1 MQFNG
6 EFWYKTILNTMS
18 ISYLVTL
25 SWFSFRGTAPHIAH
39 VIRRSRNHR
48 KKKKCRWFF
57 HTSKIS
63 RKRPQSSTIKRPASQ
78 FGVCKWGYAFH
89 RNHKIMKASSATMV
103 EPCFVSVTEKEHTF
117 TGENGDVYKG
127 EWKWNKKHG
136 HGVYTHVNGEMWVM
150 LSLSHSLVYFP
161 VLVKNCKVDIEQLLW
176 LWNDR

>member
-117 TGENGDVYKG
+117 TKMETCTRASGNGTKSTDMVF
-127 EWKWNKKHG
+127 
-136 HGVYTHVNGEMWVM
+136 THMWTEKCE
-150 LSLSHSLVYFP
+150 S
-161 VLVKNCKVDIEQLLW
+161 C
-176 LWNDR
+176 